1 MKKFLFLLILIP
13 FLNPA
18 LAQNDAKK
26 AVNKAEKAIEKG
38 GKDNKD
44 GDWEDELRKQ
54 AKKGGK
60 GSPGAHGRANAQMK
74 QATNPGKGSGKNDS
88 FEGRVRD
95 ELGDAFDDDNH
106 KGDKKDGKKKD
117 KKKGGK
123 KK

>member
-1 MKKFLFLLILIP
+1 
-13 FLNPA
+13 
-18 LAQNDAKK
+18 
-26 AVNKAEKAIEKG
+26 
-38 GKDNKD
+38 
-44 GDWEDELRKQ
+44 
-54 AKKGGK
+54 
-60 GSPGAHGRANAQMK
+60 MK